1 MKSWDCLAIRP
12 SLNEPEAAPG
22 RSMDNCVTKRKP
34 GPPFSQPL
42 SSRGFEAFQDE
53 VEWLPLREWTL
64 AESENGRR
72 TKPVEE
78 CDYRISPFF
87 LPESKLCWQTYL
99 KEICGAF
106 EKWVQSQLN
115 ECMVTFTLKK
125 KLVKQ

>member
-12 SLNEPEAAPG
+12 SLNELEAGPG
-22 RSMDNCVTKRKP
+22 RSMANCVTKRKL

-64 AESENGRR
+64 AESENGWR
-72 TKPVEE
+72 TKPE

-87 LPESKLCWQTYL
+87 FSQSKLCWQTHL

-106 EKWVQSQLN
+106 EKWIQSQLN
-115 ECMVTFTLKK
+115 ECRVTITLQQ